1 MYPSLYNSVIP
12 KMLSIAHGYERE
24 NESSL
29 IVTDATQQIVND
41 FCRRSMGG
49 KNKANA
55 IEWFY
60 FVPPRSVIFK
70 WTIATHPRDETRFG
84 FREYPLPVVFA
95 LFPALKSKPR
105 TFHASADESSNFFS
119 ILLFFLFFFFCGN
132 FCCANIC
139 LKDSYD
145 PRCGVLKQ
153 QWLPFNGGFCTCFDP
168 FRLRIC
174 LDPAGSV
181 LTLLLVQKPI
191 QPDPCGSEELEVDS
205 SSRSGFGSC

>member
-1 MYPSLYNSVIP
+1 MYLINWLDGGQLQYVLIKSIYPSLLFFRLLPKSNIDVINRGFSMYPSLYNSVIP

-60 FVPPRSVIFK
+60 FVPLRSVIFK

-95 LFPALKSKPR
+95 LFPASKSKPR
-105 TFHASADESSNFFS
+105 TFHASTDESSNFFFLHS
-119 ILLFFLFFFFCGN
+119 FIFSVFFL
-132 FCCANIC
+132 
-139 LKDSYD
+139 
-145 PRCGVLKQ
+145 
-153 QWLPFNGGFCTCFDP
+153 WLFL
-168 FRLRIC
+168 FR
-174 LDPAGSV
+174 
-181 LTLLLVQKPI
+181 
-191 QPDPCGSEELEVDS
+191 
-205 SSRSGFGSC
+205 

>member
-119 ILLFFLFFFFCGN
+119 ILLFFLFFFF
-132 FCCANIC
+132 FVAIFVALIFA
-139 LKDSYD
+139 LKIRTIPVAACWNNSDYRLMAASV
-145 PRCGVLKQ
+145 RAS
-153 QWLPFNGGFCTCFDP
+153 THFD
-168 FRLRIC
+168 FES
-174 LDPAGSV
+174 AS
-181 LTLLLVQKPI
+181 I
-191 QPDPCGSEELEVDS
+191 QRDL
-205 SSRSGFGSC
+205 F